1 MNCRMRYTLLK
12 AFFLFLVFLFI
23 LYSFEPVYS
32 QDDADIKKL
41 QEAMK
46 LINITKIQEHV
57 RFFSSLNS
65 RVIGTSGFYK
75 AAEYI
80 KNEFSKYGLK
90 EGPDGFFHVYNHTAT
105 IENSAELLVE
115 PLNVRIKLLTIW
127 PNLILTSKTPPD
139 GIEGELT
146 YIGGTGDL
154 KDFDG
159 KEVRDR
165 IVVMNYETGSNWLN
179 AAKLGAKAVI
189 FIPSNNSVTDDP
201 LSKFITAPLYFPRYY
216 AAQNASLVKELALKE
231 SRVIILS
238 NMSWEIVRGINVV
251 GVIEGSDPVLKDQII
266 IVSSHFDSWSPVP
279 ELAPGADESCGISSL
294 LEIARVL
301 AKQAKEGNP
310 PKRTIW
316 FVALSGNWQQLD
328 GARNFVMDYIFNGRS
343 EQDWPYTTPSQY
355 KVYAWIGIDL
365 STGSSKLGFLFF
377 SYFYRPLNLLGL
389 YSGRTSAL
397 IQLFKINQKQNLRVI
412 INAMK
417 DISSKYSQYENNVLF
432 GDDDAPKTTP
442 TGLLFSG
449 GDLWGGLSY
458 VPRRDYL
465 ESEPA
470 MIAGTPALTL
480 RTVYDYRVVWWTT
493 RDTIEKVNFAN
504 LEPQVLFSFGVV
516 WVVSNVE
523 NLGIDYES
531 QAKPTELK
539 VTPGTYTGPGMS
551 AVRGNLQTY
560 DIFTDRFADY
570 CPNGTALVIV
580 TSQSY
585 DPRSYIITATDKRG
599 RFLVK
604 GLGSPSLYYGYGGMI
619 GPSYQFSAFVV
630 NSTTGEVD
638 MAPMSGTHTSGLFVT
653 GGSAFIGVPAVYRAG
668 EFLKLPVYKPATIVI
683 FDAFSPYTL
692 SSQYVDPIT
701 GDPWDPM
708 KDAVSAIITAP
719 VQFYPPL
726 DSVTPPINVITGA
739 EHDSYSG
746 WENPYTNVWVEYVT
760 PEISTGLILKSAQV
774 GLRLGL
780 IVNSSKV
787 NLAGSG
793 LVLKEGQEL
802 RVSAVQIC
810 FDLFNVNEERIR
822 KLESFGILDRSIL
835 QLHKNDE
842 NLLNKAKELLV
853 NKQYSKAYPLIYTI
867 WMSEVRVYDHLLSTI
882 YDTTSVMVFFAAI
895 LLPFAYVLEESVYG
909 GEEGTK
915 TVAIVAAIFCL
926 TYFLFGVLHPGFTIA
941 SSAITVALGFVV
953 IVLSIPIFTIF
964 LGEVSVAVKEL
975 RRKMLGAHE
984 EEVSRISQTSTA
996 FTIGIRNLKKRTL
1009 RTTLTAISLIVFVA
1023 SLTSLTSL
1031 TTLRITQ
1038 YTTLPGP
1045 LIGGKNVE
1053 PIALYD
1059 GIQIKQIGLSPI
1071 SPNLIEA
1078 IQTILGHNAS
1088 VDFEVWYYPNFFTT
1102 LSEERTFELINSQG
1116 NTYTFNALLGLTPKL
1131 IKLYNMT
1138 AFFNGT
1144 IFDLSQYSGIPDV
1157 IPVVLPKSACEKLG
1171 YKLNDKFA
1179 AIGLNFVI
1187 TGIFDDR
1194 NLNKE
1199 HGLVDLDQD
1208 IPTPVDLSMIK
1219 LGAQQLAALES
1230 PSRLKKLDWSK
1241 IMILPADVA
1250 LSLGGKIRQV
1260 SFTFPNRLDFEEVIS
1275 TKMETSVTR
1284 LIDMYNLEV
1293 VIGEKGKGVKLMSRR
1308 NQVIVS
1314 GLNLLVI
1321 PLAIV
1326 ILAIF
1331 NTFLAN
1337 VYERTKEI
1345 KTFSAVGLS
1354 PTGVAG
1360 MFIAEALTFGLV
1372 SAIAGYVLG
1381 IGLIKFLPESF
1392 TPNYSTAVIVIVIG
1406 LSIVAI
1412 IIASFY
1418 PALMAS
1424 RLVTPSLE
1432 RKWRIPTKPIGGLW
1446 EIPMP
1451 FTAEKVEEALAVL
1464 YFVKE
1469 YLDANALER
1478 SGTMFA
1484 TESSGLLKTD
1494 EGEWI
1499 LRSAVRLAPFE
1510 SGLSQISDL
1519 RITRD
1524 KEGKIVFS
1532 LKLEHKSGPLA
1543 QWIVS
1548 AREFVGIIRK
1558 QLLLWRGLVPSEKM
1572 KYTEQALRKV
1582 SGT

>member
-1 MNCRMRYTLLK
+1 MRCMLSNILLK
-12 AFFLFLVFLFI
+12 AFFLFLIFLII
-23 LYSFEPVYS
+23 LYPFEPTYS
-32 QDDADIKKL
+32 QGNIDIKKL
-41 QEAMK
+41 QDAMD
-46 LINITKIQEHV
+46 LMNMTKIQEHV

-65 RVIGTSGFYK
+65 RVIGTNGFYE

-90 EGPDGFFHVYNHTAT
+90 EGPDGFFHIYNHTAT
-105 IENSAELLVE
+105 VENFAELLVE
-115 PLNVRIKLLTIW
+115 PLNVRVKLLTVW
-127 PNLILTSKTPPD
+127 PNLILTSKTPPN

-146 YIGGTGDL
+146 YIDGIGDL

-159 KEVRDR
+159 KEVRNR

-189 FIPSNNSVTDDP
+189 FISSNNSITDDP
-201 LSKFITAPLYFPRYY
+201 LSKFVAAPLYFPRYY
-216 AAQNASLVKELALKE
+216 AAQNASLIKELALKE
-231 SRVIILS
+231 SRVTIVS
-238 NMSWEIVRGINVV
+238 NMSWEVVKGINVV
-251 GVIEGSDPVLKDQII
+251 GVIEGSDPELKDQII

-294 LEIARVL
+294 LEMARVL
-301 AKQAKEGNP
+301 AEQAKEGSP

-328 GARNFVMDYIFNGRS
+328 GARNFVMDYIFNGTS
-343 EQDWPYTTPSQY
+343 KQDWPYTTPSKY
-355 KVYAWIGIDL
+355 KVYAWLGVDL

-397 IQLFKINQKQNLRVI
+397 VQLFKINQKQNLRAV

-417 DISSKYSQYENNVLF
+417 DISSKYSQYENDVLF
-432 GDDDAPKTTP
+432 GDDDTPKTTP
-442 TGLLFSG
+442 TGLLLSG

-480 RTVYDYRVVWWTT
+480 RTVYDYRIVWWTT
-493 RDTIEKVNFAN
+493 RDTIEKVNFTN
-504 LEPQVLFSFGVV
+504 LEPQALFSLGVV
-516 WVVSNVE
+516 WIVSNVE

-531 QAKPTELK
+531 QAKPTEFK

-551 AVRGNLQTY
+551 AIRGNLQTY

-570 CPNGTALVIV
+570 YPNGTGLVIV
-580 TSQSY
+580 TSQPY
-585 DPRSYIITATDKRG
+585 DPRSYIITAVDKRG
-599 RFLVK
+599 RFLIK
-604 GLGSPSLYYGYGGMI
+604 GLSSPSLYYGYAGMA
-619 GPSYQFSAFVV
+619 GPQLQFSAFVV
-630 NSTTGEVD
+630 DNITGRVV
-638 MAPMSGTHTSGLFVT
+638 MAPMSGTHTSGLFIT
-653 GGSAFIGVPAVYRAG
+653 GGSAFTGIPAVYRAG
-668 EFLKLPVYKPATIVI
+668 ELLKLPVYKPATIII

-692 SSQYVDPIT
+692 SSQYVDPVT
-701 GDPWDPM
+701 GDPSDPI
-708 KDAVSAIITAP
+708 KDAVSVIITAP

-726 DSVTPPINVITGA
+726 DSISPPINVITGA
-739 EHDSYSG
+739 THDSYSG
-746 WENPYTNVWVEYVT
+746 WENPYTSVWVEYVT
-760 PEISTGLILKSAQV
+760 PELSTGLILKSTQV
-774 GLRLGL
+774 NLRLGL

-793 LVLKEGQEL
+793 FVLKEGQEL
-802 RVSAVQIC
+802 RVSAVQVC

-822 KLESFGILDRSIL
+822 KLESFGILDKSIL
-835 QLHKNDE
+835 QLHKNDGA
-842 NLLNKAKELLV
+842 LLNETEELLA
-853 NKQYSKAYPLIYTI
+853 NEQYSKAYPLVYTI
-867 WMSEVRVYDHLLSTI
+867 WMSEVQVYNHLLSTI

-915 TVAIVAAIFCL
+915 TVAVIAAIFCF
-926 TYFLFGVLHPGFTIA
+926 TYLLFGVLHPGFTIA
-941 SSAITVALGFVV
+941 SSAITVALGFVI
-953 IVLSIPIFTIF
+953 IVLSIPVFAIF

-975 RRKMLGAHE
+975 RRKMLGTHE

-1059 GIQIKQIGLSPI
+1059 GIQVKQIGLSPI

-1078 IQTILGHNAS
+1078 IQAVLGHNAS

-1102 LSEERTFELINSQG
+1102 LSEERTFELFNSQG
-1116 NTYTFNALLGLTPKL
+1116 NTYTFNALLGLTPRL
-1131 IKLYNMT
+1131 IELYNMT

-1144 IFDLSQYSGIPDV
+1144 LPDLSQYSGIPDV
-1157 IPVVLPKSACEKLG
+1157 MPVVLPKSACEKLG
-1171 YKLNDKFA
+1171 YKLNDKFT
-1179 AIGLNFVI
+1179 AIGLNFVV
-1187 TGIFDDR
+1187 TGMFDDED
-1194 NLNKE
+1194 LNKE
-1199 HGLVDLDQD
+1199 HTLVDLDQD
-1208 IPTPVDLSMIK
+1208 IPTPIDLSMIK

-1230 PSRLKKLDWSK
+1230 PSRLKKLDWSR
-1241 IMILPADVA
+1241 IMILPANIA

-1260 SFTFPNRLDFEEVIS
+1260 SFTFPNKSDFEEVVS
-1275 TKMETSVTR
+1275 TKIETSITR
-1284 LIDMYNLEV
+1284 LIDIYNLEV
-1293 VIGEKGKGVKLMSRR
+1293 VVGEKGRGVKLMSRR

-1314 GLNLLVI
+1314 GLNLLLI

-1331 NTFLAN
+1331 NTFLAS

-1360 MFIAEALTFGLV
+1360 MFIAEALTFGLI
-1372 SAIAGYVLG
+1372 SAVAGYVLG
-1381 IGLIKFLPESF
+1381 IGLVKLLPESF

-1406 LSIVAI
+1406 LSIIAI

-1432 RKWRIPTKPIGGLW
+1432 RKWKIPTKPVGGVW

-1451 FTAEKVEEALAVL
+1451 FTAEKIEEALAVL

-1469 YLDANALER
+1469 YLDANTLER

-1484 TESSGLLKTD
+1484 TESSELLKTS
-1494 EGEWI
+1494 EGDWI
-1499 LRSAVRLAPFE
+1499 LRNAVRLAPFE

-1519 RITRD
+1519 RVTRN
-1524 KEGKIVFS
+1524 KEGKVIFN

-1543 QWIVS
+1543 QWVVS

-1582 SGT
+1582 SET